1 MELYIET
8 SINLIVRLSRE
19 AHEPNTS
26 FKRYSSL
33 ANAISNVLNSIE
45 KLHGSYYLHYTAYI
59 SALRLGHSLGPIN
72 EIMMNKLTKKGCMIT
87 KIICDNNIK

>member
-45 KLHGSYYLHYTAYI
+45 KYHGSYYLHYATFM
-59 SALRLGHSLGPIN
+59 SAVKLGHSLGPIN
-72 EIMMNKLTKKGCMIT
+72 EIMMNKLTKRGCIIT
-87 KIICDNNIK
+87 NIIYDNNK

>member
-1 MELYIET
+1 MDKYIE
-8 SINLIVRLSRE
+8 SNVNLLIRLSRE

-72 EIMMNKLTKKGCMIT
+72 ETMMNKLTKR
-87 KIICDNNIK
+87 DV

>member
-8 SINLIVRLSRE
+8 NINIIVRLSRE

-33 ANAISNVLNSIE
+33 ANAVSHVFEFNR
-45 KLHGSYYLHYTAYI
+45 KYHGSYYLHYTAYI

-72 EIMMNKLTKKGCMIT
+72 EIMMNKLSKT
-87 KIICDNNIK
+87 DV

>member
-19 AHEPNTS
+19 AHEPNTP

-33 ANAISNVLNSIE
+33 ANAISNVLISIE
-45 KLHGSYYLHYTAYI
+45 KYHGSYYLHYTAYI

-72 EIMMNKLTKKGCMIT
+72 EIMMTKLAKKGAYYS
-87 KIICDNNIK
+87 KSYL

>member
-26 FKRYSSL
+26 FKRYMSL
-33 ANAISNVLNSIE
+33 ANAISNVLNSIDIE
-45 KLHGSYYLHYTAYI
+45 MCELILQKLKAWH
-59 SALRLGHSLGPIN
+59 
-72 EIMMNKLTKKGCMIT
+72 
-87 KIICDNNIK
+87 